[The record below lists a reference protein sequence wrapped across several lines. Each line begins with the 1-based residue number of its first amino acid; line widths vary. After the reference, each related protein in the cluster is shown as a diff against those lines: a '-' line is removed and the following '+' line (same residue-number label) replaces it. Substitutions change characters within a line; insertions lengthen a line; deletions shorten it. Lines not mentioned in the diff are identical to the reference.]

1 MNIIERILFL
11 AKDKNLKEADIAR
24 AIGKGTSQITNWKMR
39 GTTPPAE
46 LLPTISQLLN
56 VSLEYLITGR
66 EHIEPGTVLPNNEQ
80 QLLDY
85 YRASNPDG
93 QNIISQTACA
103 ISKTHPKTAGKS
115 SEYKIG

>member
-11 AKDKNLKEADIAR
+11 AKDRNIKEVDIAR
-24 AIGKGTSQITNWKMR
+24 AIGKGTGQITNWKNR

-46 LLPTISQLLN
+46 LLPAISQLLN
-56 VSLEYLITGR
+56 VSIEYLITGID
-66 EHIEPGTVLPNNEQ
+66 HIAPGTVLPPAEQ

-85 YRASNPDG
+85 YHAANTDG
-93 QNIISQTACA
+93 QKQIIDHAEY
-103 ISKTHPKTAGKS
+103 ISTKYPKPAGKS